1 MQTINISKRCCRSG
15 PLKLNWKKRW
25 AKRSESGML
34 LKFLIRFKAWVV
46 GGTLFPLVLVM
57 ACQSKQV
64 QKPPVPV
71 KVAIVELHVADRG
84 ARYSATIIPRTQVE
98 LAFKVDGYIEALQRV
113 RGVDGQMRDIQ
124 EGDPIVAGAVLA
136 RVRQS
141 DYQVKVKEAESQA
154 SEARSAIDSSKAQ
167 YQEAL
172 SAIESSKAQLAD
184 AEAAYEKSKLDFDR
198 AQNLLA
204 SQSLTKANYD
214 AAKAQLEQAT
224 AKVAA
229 ARSQVRMIQ
238 ARADSAKSQIEVIKA
253 RSTGAQAVVREK
265 TIPLQ
270 DTALRAPLNGFV
282 LQRSVE
288 RGTLVSPGRTGFVVA
303 DTSSVKAAFGVA
315 DIAVP
320 EMKLGS
326 RLSVETET
334 LPGIGFEGQITSVF
348 PAADPKSRVFNV
360 EVTIPNP
367 KGLLRPGMIVSLRV
381 GRSEAAQA
389 QPVVPLNAIVK
400 SPTDANSYAIFV
412 MTEQGGRQIVKVRN
426 AKLGETYGNTI
437 AVTDG
442 VKEGDRVITTGVTLV
457 RDGDVVKVIP

>member
-1 MQTINISKRCCRSG
+1 MKNRTFN
-15 PLKLNWKKRW
+15 
-25 AKRSESGML
+25 
-34 LKFLIRFKAWVV
+34 AWVV
-46 GGTLFPLVLVM
+46 GGTLFPLAMVM
-57 ACQSKQV
+57 TCQSKQV

-71 KVAIVELHVADRG
+71 KVATVELHVASNG

-98 LAFKVDGYIEALQRV
+98 LAFKVDGYVETLQKV
-113 RGVDGQMRDIQ
+113 RGVGGQVRDIQ

-136 RVRQS
+136 RVRQT
-141 DYQVKVKEAESQA
+141 DYQVKVREAESQA

-172 SAIESSKAQLAD
+172 SGIESNKAQLAD
-184 AEAAYEKSKLDFDR
+184 AEAAYEKAKLDFDR
-198 AQNLLA
+198 AQNLFA

-214 AAKAQLEQAT
+214 AAKAQFEQAS

-229 ARSQVRMIQ
+229 ARSQVSMVQ
-238 ARADSAKSQIEVIKA
+238 ARADSAKSQIEAIKA

-270 DTALRAPLNGFV
+270 DTALKAPLNGFV
-282 LQRSVE
+282 LQKSVE
-288 RGTLVSPGRTGFVVA
+288 RGTLVSPGKTGFVVA

-315 DIAVP
+315 DIAVQ

-326 RLSVETET
+326 MLSVETES
-334 LPGIGFEGQITSVF
+334 LPGTEFQGQITSVF

-360 EVTIPNP
+360 EVTVANP

-381 GRSEAAQA
+381 GRSEPAQA

-400 SPTDANSYAIFV
+400 STTDSNGYAV
-412 MTEQGGRQIVKVRN
+412 CLLLEQGGSLVARVRDV
-426 AKLGETYGNTI
+426 KLGETYGNTI
-437 AVTDG
+437 AVTEG

-457 RDGDVVKVIP
+457 RDGDVVKIIP

>member
-1 MQTINISKRCCRSG
+1 MQTININKHCCPSG

-25 AKRSESGML
+25 GKRSERGML
-34 LKFLIRFKAWVV
+34 VKSPNRSKAWMIS
-46 GGTLFPLVLVM
+46 GTLFPLALLV

-71 KVAIVELHVADRG
+71 KVATVELHAGNSG

-98 LAFKVDGYIEALQRV
+98 LAFKVDGYVEALQKV
-113 RGVDGQMRDIQ
+113 RGVDGQMRDLQ

-172 SAIESSKAQLAD
+172 SAIGSSKAQLAD
-184 AEAAYEKSKLDFDR
+184 AEAAYEKTKLDFDR
-198 AQNLLA
+198 AQNLFA

-214 AAKAQLEQAT
+214 AAKAQ
-224 AKVAA
+224 VDA
-229 ARSQVRMIQ
+229 ARLQVAMVQ

-270 DTALRAPLNGFV
+270 DTALKAPLNGFV
-282 LQRSVE
+282 LQKSVE
-288 RGTLVSPGRTGFVVA
+288 RGTLVSPGKTGFLVA

-326 RLSVETET
+326 KLSVKTET
-334 LPGIGFEGQITSVF
+334 LPGIEFEGEITSVF

-381 GRSEAAQA
+381 GRSEAVQA
-389 QPVVPLNAIVK
+389 QPVVPLTAIVK
-400 SPTDANSYAIFV
+400 STTDPNGYAIFFLR
-412 MTEQGGRQIVKVRN
+412 EQGGRQIAIVRIV
-426 AKLGETYGNTI
+426 KLGETYGNTI
-437 AVTDG
+437 AVT
-442 VKEGDRVITTGVTLV
+442 E
-457 RDGDVVKVIP
+457 

>member
-1 MQTINISKRCCRSG
+1 M
-15 PLKLNWKKRW
+15 KKRT
-25 AKRSESGML
+25 
-34 LKFLIRFKAWVV
+34 FKACVL
-46 GGTLFPLVLVM
+46 GGTVFVLALLV
-57 ACQSKQV
+57 ACQSKQI

-71 KVAIVELHVADRG
+71 KVATVELHAGNSG

-98 LAFKVDGYIEALQRV
+98 LAFKVDGYVEALQKV
-113 RGVDGQMRDIQ
+113 RGVDGQMRDLQ

-172 SAIESSKAQLAD
+172 SAIGSSKAQLAD
-184 AEAAYEKSKLDFDR
+184 AEAAYEKTKLDFDR
-198 AQNLLA
+198 AQNLFA

-214 AAKAQLEQAT
+214 AAKAQFEQAT

-229 ARSQVRMIQ
+229 ARLQVAMVQ

-265 TIPLQ
+265 TIPLH
-270 DTALRAPLNGFV
+270 DTALKAPLNGFV
-282 LQRSVE
+282 LQKSVE
-288 RGTLVSPGRTGFVVA
+288 RGTLVSPGKTGFLVA

-326 RLSVETET
+326 KLSVKTET
-334 LPGIGFEGQITSVF
+334 LPGIEFEGEITSVF

-381 GRSEAAQA
+381 GRSEPAQA

-400 SPTDANSYAIFV
+400 STTDQNGYAV
-412 MTEQGGRQIVKVRN
+412 CLLVEQSGRQIARVRDV
-426 AKLGETYGNTI
+426 KLGETYGNTI
-437 AVTDG
+437 AVTEG
-442 VKEGDRVITTGVTLV
+442 VKQGDRVITTGVTLV
-457 RDGDVVKVIP
+457 RDGDPVKLIP

>member
-1 MQTINISKRCCRSG
+1 M
-15 PLKLNWKKRW
+15 KKRT
-25 AKRSESGML
+25 
-34 LKFLIRFKAWVV
+34 FKACVL
-46 GGTLFPLVLVM
+46 GGTVFVLALLV
-57 ACQSKQV
+57 ACQSKQI

-71 KVAIVELHVADRG
+71 KVATVELHAGNSG

-98 LAFKVDGYIEALQRV
+98 LAFKVDGYVEALQKV
-113 RGVDGQMRDIQ
+113 RGVDGQMRDLQ

-172 SAIESSKAQLAD
+172 SAIGSSKAQLAD
-184 AEAAYEKSKLDFDR
+184 AEAAYEKTKLDFDR
-198 AQNLLA
+198 AQNLFA

-214 AAKAQLEQAT
+214 AAKAQFEQAT

-229 ARSQVRMIQ
+229 ARLQVAMVQ

-265 TIPLQ
+265 TIPLH
-270 DTALRAPLNGFV
+270 DTALKAPLNGFV
-282 LQRSVE
+282 LQKSVE
-288 RGTLVSPGRTGFVVA
+288 RGTLVSPGKTGFLVA

-326 RLSVETET
+326 KLRVKTET
-334 LPGIGFEGQITSVF
+334 LPGIEFEGEITSVF

-381 GRSEAAQA
+381 GRSEPAQA

-400 SPTDANSYAIFV
+400 STTDQNGYAV
-412 MTEQGGRQIVKVRN
+412 CLLVEQSGRQIARVRDV
-426 AKLGETYGNTI
+426 KLGETYGNTI
-437 AVTDG
+437 AVTEG
-442 VKEGDRVITTGVTLV
+442 VKQGDRVITTGVTLV
-457 RDGDVVKVIP
+457 RDGDPVKLIP